1 MYRLKIEFILWGQ
14 LFLEAQSSGRKDN
27 LSRIESTRS
36 QAGARMRRGMQLTPY
51 LFNVMTDK
59 LDASS

>member
-14 LFLEAQSSGRKDN
+14 LFLEAPCSGRKDI
-27 LSRIESTRS
+27 LSRRESTKS
-36 QAGARMRRGMQLTPY
+36 QAGIRMRQGMQLTAY